1 MRKAFSVVLATAVG
15 LMAVSLA
22 GAATWTIDP
31 AHSAARFKVRHMM
44 IANVEGRFGKVT
56 GTITYDETDVSK
68 SSVEATIDVT
78 TIDTGVEGRDKDLK
92 SDSFFEVEKYPTA
105 TFKSTRV
112 EKAGDGRLKVTGDLT
127 MKGVTKPVVLDVDG
141 PSPSITDPW
150 GNVKAGASITTT
162 INRQDFGI
170 TWNKTLEGGGAVVSD
185 EVQVTIDI
193 EMARQK

>member
-1 MRKAFSVVLATAVG
+1 MRKAFSAVLATAVG
-15 LMAVSLA
+15 TMAVSLA

-56 GTITYDETDVSK
+56 GTIIYDETDVSK

-105 TFKSTRV
+105 TFKSTKV

-141 PSPSITDPW
+141 PTPSITDPW

-185 EVQVTIDI
+185 EVRVTIDI
-193 EMARQK
+193 EMAREK

>member
-1 MRKAFSVVLATAVG
+1 
-15 LMAVSLA
+15 
-22 GAATWTIDP
+22 
-31 AHSAARFKVRHMM
+31 
-44 IANVEGRFGKVT
+44 
-56 GTITYDETDVSK
+56 
-68 SSVEATIDVT
+68 VEATIDVT